1 VDTVQ
6 AATIRIEHDLL
17 GAKEVPMDCYYG
29 IHTLRAI
36 ENFKISSQKVGQNS
50 HFIRALAQVKK
61 ASAQANLSFKN
72 SRKHKA
78 LLFSMDV
85 ML

>member
-1 VDTVQ
+1 MDTVQ

-29 IHTLRAI
+29 IHFYAQSKI
-36 ENFKISSQKVGQNS
+36 SKISSQKVGQNS

-61 ASAQANLSFKN
+61 ASAQANLSFN
-72 SRKHKA
+72 N
-78 LLFSMDV
+78 
-85 ML
+85 